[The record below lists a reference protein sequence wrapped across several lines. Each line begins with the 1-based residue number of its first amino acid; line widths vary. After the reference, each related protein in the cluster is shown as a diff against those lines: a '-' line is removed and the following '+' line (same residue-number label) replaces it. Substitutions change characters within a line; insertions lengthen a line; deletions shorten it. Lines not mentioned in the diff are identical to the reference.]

1 MVAPAY
7 RDSAPNPRAIGPSPE
22 DAARAGTNTMAARA
36 ATMAEKIQAEHFPEG
51 FESIRFPARK
61 GEVADRIVALWPRRA
76 SKEAPS
82 YRAMWRIIDGEHAS
96 VLPLVSR
103 MSDEI
108 YAAFG
113 DVNLSPTGQ
122 RAKVAKLVERYAD
135 LLSTLGPKFV
145 ACREAMNK
153 RADELAGVEPYR
165 AAQPWQWHHDIE
177 IGRMVREMEDG
188 PRRTLVIALKLGEH
202 LDMAEAL
209 LRVPPSLTGLSENTL
224 AHISAGVI
232 DKKNPGYGITAE
244 LEGQALKA
252 AADAINALA
261 TLIET
266 SGIEHARARV
276 LMGADVAE
284 ARVYSLQSSLTVA
297 RDADPAG
304 DDPTIGAPWQGA
316 AAVAA
321 TAVGSA

>member
-1 MVAPAY
+1 
-7 RDSAPNPRAIGPSPE
+7 
-22 DAARAGTNTMAARA
+22 MASHEKSVMTRA
-36 ATMAEKIQAEHFPEG
+36 ATLAATIQAENFPSG
-51 FESIRFPARK
+51 FEMIRFPARN
-61 GEVADRIVALWPRRA
+61 GENSDRIVALWPRRA
-76 SKEAPS
+76 SKEAPNH
-82 YRAMWRIIDGEHAS
+82 RAVWDIIDGSHNS

-103 MSDEI
+103 MSQEI

-113 DVNLSPTGQ
+113 DANLSPIGQ
-122 RAKVAKLVERYAD
+122 RAKVAAIVERYAQ
-135 LLSTLGPKFV
+135 LVSTLGPKFI
-145 ACREAMNK
+145 ACRKATNE
-153 RADELAGVEPYR
+153 RADELAGVEPYSSAR
-165 AAQPWQWHHDIE
+165 PWQWHHDIE
-177 IGRMVREMEDG
+177 VARMVRELGDD
-188 PRRTLVIALKLGEH
+188 RLRTLVIALKLGEH

-224 AHISAGVI
+224 AHIAAGVI

-261 TLIET
+261 NLIES
-266 SGIEHARARV
+266 SGVDHERARV

-284 ARVYSLQSSLTVA
+284 ARVYAGQPITEL

-304 DDPTIGAPWQGA
+304 DDPAIGAPWQGA

-321 TAVGSA
+321 TAVGAA

>member
-103 MSDEI
+103 MSDE
-108 YAAFG
+108 
-113 DVNLSPTGQ
+113 DLSPTGQ